1 MNKLEHLKGKK
12 ILFFSVQT
20 FNLEKDIVK
29 QLEKH
34 GALVTYFDE
43 RPANNNFTKGIIRI
57 NRNFLKNRIKKYYRK
72 IFNSIKN
79 EKFDYLLVNRG
90 EVIPQDFLEK

>member
-1 MNKLEHLKGKK
+1 M
-12 ILFFSVQT
+12 QT

-43 RPANNNFTKGIIRI
+43 RPANNNFTKGMIRI
-57 NRNFLKNRIKKYYRK
+57 NRNF
-72 IFNSIKN
+72 
-79 EKFDYLLVNRG
+79 
-90 EVIPQDFLEK
+90 